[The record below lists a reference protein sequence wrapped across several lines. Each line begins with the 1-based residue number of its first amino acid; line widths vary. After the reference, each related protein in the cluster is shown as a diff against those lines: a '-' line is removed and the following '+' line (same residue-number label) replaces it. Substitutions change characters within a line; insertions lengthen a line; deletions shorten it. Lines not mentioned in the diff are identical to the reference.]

1 MKATTLLALAPLVL
15 ACFAP
20 AVVAQGGSVRQ
31 KPVAEKTS
39 VVYGSAERTRLL
51 DQLHGKRGKSDI
63 DQLGS
68 VARRAAL
75 TEKRYHGQKHVAHQ
89 RRSRR

>member
-1 MKATTLLALAPLVL
+1 MKATTLLALVPLLL
-15 ACFAP
+15 AGFAP
-20 AVVAQGGSVRQ
+20 CTEAQGGSVRQ
-31 KPVAEKTS
+31 RPRAEKTS

-51 DQLHGKRGKSDI
+51 DQLHGQRKDTELVT
-63 DQLGS
+63 LGS

-75 TEKRYHGQKHVAHQ
+75 MERHFEGQKRPVQ

>member
-1 MKATTLLALAPLVL
+1 MKATTLLALAPLLL

-20 AVVAQGGSVRQ
+20 CSAAQAGSVRQ
-31 KPVAEKTS
+31 KPLPEKTS

-51 DQLHGKRGKSDI
+51 DQLHGKHKDSEL

-75 TEKRYHGQKHVAHQ
+75 TERRFDGQKRASKRKG
-89 RRSRR
+89 RR